1 MILASF
7 LALSIGL
14 SQDPLTRYVFDHDT
28 TTRWTQSPTKG
39 SPKSINLVSQ
49 TWHGVKWKHEIT
61 FNHPTKLINKGTAVL
76 VITGDR
82 TGMNDE
88 AFASKLAGI
97 AGMPVATLYQIPNQ
111 PIWDQKEDGLIAVT
125 LQKWF
130 ETKDDSWPL
139 LFPMA
144 KAAYEA
150 MNTIEKST
158 ASTKNPIKKFV
169 ITGASK
175 RGWTTWL
182 VAGTGDKRIIG
193 LAPVVFDNLNI
204 VVQMKHQKELW
215 GHYSPQIQDYE
226 KSGMLAALETP
237 DGKRLAAMLDP
248 LTYADRIKCP
258 LFSINGTND
267 PFWAPDAMSLYWD
280 KLKMP
285 KSCLFLP
292 NEGHTFQDEKPYI
305 WSLGAFASSCAG
317 EFAWPSVELRVVDWK
332 ENRLRASFV
341 QYFDS
346 KRYLVVKHPTKRRLS
361 YISLPASNVQELLG
375 SNQTT
380 IAIAKA
386 RNFNCSGSTWSPLQ
400 SVGMSGG
407 PLEWQHHGYN
417 ANCNW
422 GGPIGAV
429 ILVPFRS
436 VRGGF
441 WLSSRISLFEAQE
454 PTLGK
459 S

>member
-1 MILASF
+1 MILAGF
-7 LALSIGL
+7 LALSIGF
-14 SQDPLTRYVFDHDT
+14 SSDPFTRYVFEHDA

-39 SPKSINLVSQ
+39 TPKSINLVSQ
-49 TWHGVKWKHEIT
+49 TWHGVKWKHDVTI
-61 FNHPTKLINKGTAVL
+61 NQPAKLINMGTAVL

-82 TGMNDE
+82 TGLNDE
-88 AFASKLAGI
+88 AFATNLAGI

-111 PIWDQKEDGLIAVT
+111 PIWDQKEDGLIALT

-144 KAAYEA
+144 KSAYEA
-150 MNTIEKST
+150 MNAIEKST
-158 ASTKNPIKKFV
+158 AKTKNPIKKFV
-169 ITGASK
+169 VTGASK

-193 LAPVVFDNLNI
+193 IAPVVFDNLNI
-204 VVQMKHQKELW
+204 VAQMKHQKELW

-292 NEGHTFQDEKPYI
+292 NEGHTFETRGAVAD
-305 WSLGAFASSCAG
+305 SLGAFVASCAG
-317 EFAWPSVELRVVDWK
+317 EIIWPSLGTRILHDNGFVRGDYRFEGLRKDKNKPELPRFLYPAK
-332 ENRLRASFV
+332 
-341 QYFDS
+341 YFD
-346 KRYLVVKHPTKRRLS
+346 PGM
-361 YISLPASNVQELLG
+361 YICDDILLLPSNGTWRESVRIVRTRKEVTYDRVEFI
-375 SNQTT
+375 S
-380 IAIAKA
+380 
-386 RNFNCSGSTWSPLQ
+386 RNRIEYSS
-400 SVGMSGG
+400 
-407 PLEWQHHGYN
+407 
-417 ANCNW
+417 
-422 GGPIGAV
+422 GAV
-429 ILVPFRS
+429 ILAVANVGRH
-436 VRGGF
+436 RIT
-441 WLSSRISLFEAQE
+441 LSSPPKVFH
-454 PTLGK
+454 PK
-459 S
+459 